1 VRRGI
6 LAVPGSG
13 PTVDPKD
20 SFSCILLLLC
30 LFRLVLMFVCVS
42 VVDKRMGL
50 YVNDVS
56 GVCTIM
62 TSVGSLR

>member
-20 SFSCILLLLC
+20 SFYMYFTVVVFVSTCVDVCLC
-30 LFRLVLMFVCVS
+30 
-42 VVDKRMGL
+42 
-50 YVNDVS
+50 
-56 GVCTIM
+56 
-62 TSVGSLR
+62 